1 MTKVINFLFVIF
13 SEIEHYFY
21 VRFNRFILSDNKKRI
36 LDSLISDGYIKIG
49 NFISDEKIKTFR
61 KIILNNYKE
70 KIKHL
75 DNDVYLGGLRFTDIK
90 KINFLMK
97 SFFNDPFILSV
108 VKSFQ
113 VSNHSLKTMYQISQF
128 KKINILKTNNNT
140 ITGLGRRWHVDSW
153 KHGLKVMLLL
163 SDVETKNGPMIVIK
177 KSNKLFCKSM
187 KFYNKISSFL
197 RCFPNFNSN
206 HLQYN
211 SSDIYNKEN
220 IVELKG
226 KAGDLFIID
235 TRMVHRAGVMKD
247 GNRQVLWNY
256 FS

>member
-1 MTKVINFLFVIF
+1 
-13 SEIEHYFY
+13 
-21 VRFNRFILSDNKKRI
+21 
-36 LDSLISDGYIKIG
+36 
-49 NFISDEKIKTFR
+49 
-61 KIILNNYKE
+61 
-70 KIKHL
+70 
-75 DNDVYLGGLRFTDIK
+75 
-90 KINFLMK
+90 
-97 SFFNDPFILSV
+97 
-108 VKSFQ
+108 
-113 VSNHSLKTMYQISQF
+113 
-128 KKINILKTNNNT
+128 
-140 ITGLGRRWHVDSW
+140 
-153 KHGLKVMLLL
+153 MLLL

-177 KSNKLFCKSM
+177 KSNQLFCKSM